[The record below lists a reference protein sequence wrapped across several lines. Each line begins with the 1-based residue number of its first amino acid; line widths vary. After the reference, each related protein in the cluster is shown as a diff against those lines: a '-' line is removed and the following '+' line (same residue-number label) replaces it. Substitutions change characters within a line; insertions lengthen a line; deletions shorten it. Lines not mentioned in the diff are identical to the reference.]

1 MLNQARHVVLF
12 SLLAI
17 FTVPGYANNK
27 DSRERN
33 KFKPHVGN
41 FPIPFHDNRLDGK
54 VAQIEANQTLRENL
68 DTLSWSAFYYWADNF
83 DPNSTSEAIELQALA
98 QRDLPGDDF
107 QHHSSLLEQAN
118 ATYFEQLKGFSFNE
132 TALFND
138 SFDDLAINYV
148 DAVDNFSIS
157 TFYYT
162 LGAYM
167 GVGKSVDCSSH
178 INEVLTVTD
187 EWEKLG
193 SSAATTLMALLPTF
207 LAFGNLYV
215 PRSSEAFATSWLIGL
230 GAAIYSFGL
239 PVRSKNAVPSK
250 RVVQLS
256 SFGIT
261 LLNKIGS
268 YGTEECKASLDELKR
283 WTQDSGTTQYVEQF
297 GTIRAHVE
305 LFGKRWHWWHIPAV
319 LIAATQAAMFAWAVQ
334 PLLAAPGVP
343 RFVFACANR
352 NWTGSYLAI
361 SAVINAIFRL
371 LMWQAADHE
380 VAKVFSLSESARD
393 SLQAMI
399 DRNPTVTTNKSSVPI
414 PTTASKLPPLYPP
427 FVSSIILFFG
437 RALPLGWLGCEPE
450 DHPLRGTMKDL
461 IKANFIFLRS
471 VLTKPLDLVKSGFAT
486 TKSARRWRPLV
497 ILIHLSTEGRPQLR
511 TLLTGFVEA
520 ALLLVLTFFFAS
532 QWGGN
537 LYITTWAIG
546 LLLVFIT
553 LGRALALIY
562 VYLSAQTWGLHVINC
577 DDSEEVRGCMRIVCS
592 MQEVLV
598 ICNAAHYYNG
608 HRLDFIGE
616 DFKRWKEQ
624 YDRGEFDEEDPLS
637 RNESQAFDDAEHAAF
652 AQFAGRRNYWIG
664 YVLALFVGQ
673 AIIAEQRK

>member
-1 MLNQARHVVLF
+1 MTNQARHVVLF

-17 FTVPGYANNK
+17 LTVPGYANDK
-27 DSRERN
+27 DTRERN
-33 KFKPHVGN
+33 RFKPHVGN
-41 FPIPFHDNRLDGK
+41 FPIPFHDDRLDGK

-68 DTLSWSAFYYWADNF
+68 DTLSWSAFYYWVDNF
-83 DPNSTSEAIELQALA
+83 DPNSTFEATELQALA
-98 QRDLPGDDF
+98 RRDLPGDDF
-107 QHHSSLLEQAN
+107 RHHSSLLEQAN

-148 DAVDNFSIS
+148 DAVENFSIS

-167 GVGKSVDCSSH
+167 GVGKSVECSSH

-261 LLNKIGS
+261 LLNRIGS

-283 WTQDSGTTQYVEQF
+283 WTQSTGSAQYVEQF

-319 LIAATQAAMFAWAVQ
+319 LIAAAQAAMFAWAVQ

-343 RFVFACANR
+343 RFMFACAHR

-361 SAVINAIFRL
+361 SAVVNAIFRL
-371 LMWQAADHE
+371 LMWHAADHE
-380 VAKVFSLSESARD
+380 VAKVFSLSGSSKD
-393 SLQAMI
+393 SLQAMV
-399 DRNPTVTTNKSSVPI
+399 DRNPTVTTNKRSVPI

-427 FVSSIILFFG
+427 FVSSIIMFFG
-437 RALPLGWLGCEPE
+437 RALPLGWLGCEPD

-577 DDSEEVRGCMRIVCS
+577 DDSDEVRGCMRIICS

-598 ICNAAHYYNG
+598 ICNGASYFNG

-624 YDRGEFDEEDPLS
+624 YDRGEFDEEDSLDCGFAA
-637 RNESQAFDDAEHAAF
+637 ESQFDDAGWRAWQIE
-652 AQFAGRRNYWIG
+652 YT
-664 YVLALFVGQ
+664 LALFVSQ
-673 AIIAEQRK
+673 AVIAEQRKRR

>member
-1 MLNQARHVVLF
+1 
-12 SLLAI
+12 
-17 FTVPGYANNK
+17 
-27 DSRERN
+27 
-33 KFKPHVGN
+33 
-41 FPIPFHDNRLDGK
+41 
-54 VAQIEANQTLRENL
+54 
-68 DTLSWSAFYYWADNF
+68 
-83 DPNSTSEAIELQALA
+83 
-98 QRDLPGDDF
+98 
-107 QHHSSLLEQAN
+107 
-118 ATYFEQLKGFSFNE
+118 
-132 TALFND
+132 
-138 SFDDLAINYV
+138 
-148 DAVDNFSIS
+148 
-157 TFYYT
+157 
-162 LGAYM
+162 
-167 GVGKSVDCSSH
+167 
-178 INEVLTVTD
+178 
-187 EWEKLG
+187 
-193 SSAATTLMALLPTF
+193 
-207 LAFGNLYV
+207 
-215 PRSSEAFATSWLIGL
+215 
-230 GAAIYSFGL
+230 
-239 PVRSKNAVPSK
+239 
-250 RVVQLS
+250 
-256 SFGIT
+256 
-261 LLNKIGS
+261 
-268 YGTEECKASLDELKR
+268 
-283 WTQDSGTTQYVEQF
+283 
-297 GTIRAHVE
+297 
-305 LFGKRWHWWHIPAV
+305 
-319 LIAATQAAMFAWAVQ
+319 MFAWAVQ

-371 LMWQAADHE
+371 LMWHAADHE
-380 VAKVFSLSESARD
+380 VAKSMAVATALESNALTITAVFSLSKSTRD

-399 DRNPTVTTNKSSVPI
+399 DCNPTVTTNKSSVPI

-427 FVSSIILFFG
+427 FVSSIIMFFG
-437 RALPLGWLGCEPE
+437 RALPLGWLGCEPD
-450 DHPLRGTMKDL
+450 DHPPRGTMKDL

-577 DDSEEVRGCMRIVCS
+577 DESDEVRGCMRIICS

-598 ICNAAHYYNG
+598 ICNGAYYFNG

-624 YDRGEFDEEDPLS
+624 YDRGEFDEEDSLG
-637 RNESQAFDDAEHAAF
+637 RNESQAVQTVHVELKTAGSPPRVSSTTQPSQAGGRSRSSTLSRSSSARPSLQSRGSDA
-652 AQFAGRRNYWIG
+652 N
-664 YVLALFVGQ
+664 V
-673 AIIAEQRK
+673 